1 MMVEAAPVLMLL
13 PLLLLPPPSSP
24 AAPASPAS
32 ASLLFVYIRRL
43 ARPRPPN
50 FSPGLARRCC
60 VCLNK

>member
-32 ASLLFVYIRRL
+32 APLLFVYIRRL
-43 ARPRPPN
+43 ARLVPPTFRPALPVVVV
-50 FSPGLARRCC
+50 L
-60 VCLNK
+60 CLNE